1 MQQSIVDL
9 TNLITQIHVQPFE
22 EVTPIQPPRNRAT
35 KNQEHPRNQ
44 AIHFHNNQLYENNL
58 PC

>member
-9 TNLITQIHVQPFE
+9 TNLITRIHVQPFE
-22 EVTPIQPPRNRAT
+22 EPIQPPRNQAAA
-35 KNQEHPRNQ
+35 NQEHPRNQ